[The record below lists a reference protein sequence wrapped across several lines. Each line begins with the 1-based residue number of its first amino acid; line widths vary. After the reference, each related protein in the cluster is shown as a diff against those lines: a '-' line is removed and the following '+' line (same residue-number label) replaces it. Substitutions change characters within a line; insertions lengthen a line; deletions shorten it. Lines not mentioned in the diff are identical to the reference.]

1 MDYELTREV
10 LAAHERQRVRYV
22 IIGAVALNLQ
32 GLARATLDL
41 DVFIAPE
48 GENIDRLKAALKTV
62 FDDPDVDEITTH
74 LSSIWPPTVAHGI
87 AQIGVQP

>member
-1 MDYELTREV
+1 
-10 LAAHERQRVRYV
+10 
-22 IIGAVALNLQ
+22 
-32 GLARATLDL
+32 
-41 DVFIAPE
+41 VFIAPE

-62 FDDPDVDEITTH
+62 FDDPDVDEITAH